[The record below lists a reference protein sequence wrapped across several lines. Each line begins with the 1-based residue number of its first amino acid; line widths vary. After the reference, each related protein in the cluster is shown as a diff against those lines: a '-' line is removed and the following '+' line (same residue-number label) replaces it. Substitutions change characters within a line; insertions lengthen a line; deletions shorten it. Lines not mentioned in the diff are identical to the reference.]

1 MDNWGYSPTYMGLS
15 ITALKQLVLFG
26 AFHSLKDHYDLEG
39 LKILELGCGLPFLSA
54 ALVALGAQVCRGFLL
69 VEGKGAMK
77 FSGTKVIL
85 YGCLVGSESECMYI
99 YIYVYYRIYDGY
111 GISYS

>member
-1 MDNWGYSPTYMGLS
+1 M
-15 ITALKQLVLFG
+15 
-26 AFHSLKDHYDLEG
+26 EG

-77 FSGTKVIL
+77 FSGTKVIR
-85 YGCLVGSESECMYI
+85 YGCLVGSEYECMYVYI
-99 YIYVYYRIYDGY
+99 YIYYRLY
-111 GISYS
+111 GISHSFLQSIMLHHAALFYSTLLRMII